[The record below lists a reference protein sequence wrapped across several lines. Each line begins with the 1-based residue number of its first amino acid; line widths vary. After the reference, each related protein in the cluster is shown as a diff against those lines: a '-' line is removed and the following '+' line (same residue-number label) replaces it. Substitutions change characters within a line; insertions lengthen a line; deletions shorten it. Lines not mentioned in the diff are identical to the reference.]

1 MDKFTPK
8 IQAGGAFVRPP
19 DWWDNIMY
27 YEGSNKVNEV
37 EKIFESY
44 DGFEANFC
52 LPRGVDPL
60 QICNSLFPPP
70 EGKWLAVLH
79 ECQCADN
86 SDRVHVLLGTIEG
99 GE

>member
-8 IQAGGAFVRPP
+8 IQVGGA
-19 DWWDNIMY
+19 
-27 YEGSNKVNEV
+27 EV

-44 DGFEANFC
+44 DGFMANFC
-52 LPRGVDPL
+52 LPKGVEPL

-86 SDRVHVLLGTIEG
+86 SDRVHVLLCAPAGLVG
-99 GE
+99 